1 MMCDKIYKNGL
12 YDSELKVL
20 EVLWAEKE
28 IIAKDLSVILKSMY
42 GWEKSTGYT
51 VIRRMAEKGLIL
63 RSGKKFTCQPAITRE
78 EALEVELDKFVDKL
92 FGGSKDQLIAALLGN
107 PMTQPQIAVLRQMVQ
122 EFTAG

>member
-28 IIAKDLSVILKSMY
+28 IIAKDLSIILEEMC
-42 GWEKSTGYT
+42 GWQKSTAYT

-63 RSGKKFTCQPAITRE
+63 RSGKKFTCQAAITRE
-78 EALEVELDKFVDKL
+78 EALELEIDKFVDKL
-92 FGGSKDQLIAALLGN
+92 FGGSKDQLVASLLGN
-107 PMTQPQIAVLRQMVQ
+107 SITQPQIAALRQMVQ
-122 EFTAG
+122 EFAAN